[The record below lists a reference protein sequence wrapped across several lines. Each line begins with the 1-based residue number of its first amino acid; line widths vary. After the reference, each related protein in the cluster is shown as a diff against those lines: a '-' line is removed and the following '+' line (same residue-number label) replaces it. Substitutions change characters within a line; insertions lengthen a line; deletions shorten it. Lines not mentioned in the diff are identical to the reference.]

1 MAFHTAF
8 RLRPASLL
16 FAATLAAVLVA
27 AACGGGSS
35 NPVSPPPPPPPPPPA
50 NVVEVEVRDS
60 LFEPKSITIRPG
72 DTVRWIF
79 RGSVSGHTVRAE
91 DGSFDSGFAFTADG
105 ATYERT
111 FGAELDGQTFEYR
124 CISHFVCCQM
134 QGSVRVG
141 DSAPPPDPGY

>member
-1 MAFHTAF
+1 MVFHTAF
-8 RLRPASLL
+8 RLRPAPLL

-60 LFEPKSITIRPG
+60 LFEPKSITIQPG

-91 DGSFDSGFAFTADG
+91 DGSFDSGFAFSADG

-111 FGAELDGQTFEYR
+111 FGDELDGQTFEYR